1 MDREKSRGGLRIPS
15 HTLTI
20 IYGIT
25 GLLHYESPLRSGRRK
40 TSVHWTLCAPKV
52 SVQEP
57 CVCLMSGQGVT

>member
-25 GLLHYESPLRSGRRK
+25 GLLHYDPQKSPFRSP
-40 TSVHWTLCAPKV
+40 VYALCLV
-52 SVQEP
+52 RV
-57 CVCLMSGQGVT
+57 